1 MGIHENI
8 LIVEDEEEWRGIYER
23 AVGAQGSRQTIRVA
37 TDLASAERLIDA
49 AKFAV
54 AFVDIGLDVAD
65 DGNVDGVRV
74 MEKIRVTDSDT
85 SIVVVTGR
93 SGQDVLKI
101 ARDAIKKYGAFDT
114 VGKSTVRP
122 SDIRRLLEGGLEAYR
137 AAAAQGRMA
146 ARDALSGDSPAHVWD
161 DRVTRA
167 IGHRGDMGAFYGFLG
182 ELFGEYLPIVPRRE
196 GDRTV
201 IDQER
206 KLVYGA
212 YWSRAVAAP
221 IAICVGASDEFD
233 AAAKAALE
241 TLGNEAAAL
250 VKREQEGPGIK
261 GGVFMLTGPK
271 RDAFAD
277 R

>member
-23 AVGAQGSRQTIRVA
+23 AVGAQGSRQTVRVA

-54 AFVDIGLDVAD
+54 AFVDIGLDISD

-74 MEKIRVTDSDT
+74 MEKIRATDPDT

-93 SGQDVLKI
+93 SGQDVLQI
-101 ARDAIKKYGAFDT
+101 ARDAIKKYGAYDT

-122 SDIRRLLEGGLEAYR
+122 ADIRRLLEGGLEAYR
-137 AAAAQGRMA
+137 STVAPSRMA
-146 ARDALSGDSPAHVWD
+146 ARDALSGNANPNVWD

-167 IGHRGDMGAFYGFLG
+167 IGFKGDMGAFYGFLG
-182 ELFGEYLPIVPRRE
+182 ELFGEYLPIVPRRD
-196 GDRTV
+196 GDPTIV
-201 IDQER
+201 DQER
-206 KLVYGA
+206 KLVYGG
-212 YWSRAVAAP
+212 YWSRAIAAA
-221 IAICVGASDEFD
+221 IAICVGALDEFD

-241 TLGNEAAAL
+241 ALGNDDAAHPIGEL
-250 VKREQEGPGIK
+250 EGPGVK
-261 GGVFMLTGPK
+261 GGIFMMKEQDRT
-271 RDAFAD
+271 AFGNH
-277 R
+277 

>member
-1 MGIHENI
+1 VGIHENI
-8 LIVEDEEEWRGIYER
+8 LIVEDEEEWRGIYTR
-23 AVGAQGSRQTIRVA
+23 AVGAQGSPQTVRVA

-54 AFVDIGLDVAD
+54 AFVDIGLDVSD
-65 DGNVDGVRV
+65 DGNVDGVKV
-74 MEKIRVTDSDT
+74 MEKIRATDADT

-93 SGQDVLKI
+93 SGQDVLQI
-101 ARDAIKKYGAFDT
+101 TRDAIKKYGAYDT

-122 SDIRRLLEGGLEAYR
+122 DDIRRLLKGGLEAYR
-137 AAAAQGRMA
+137 NVAAPGRLT
-146 ARDALSGDSPAHVWD
+146 ARDALSGDSPAQVWD

-167 IGHRGDMGAFYGFLG
+167 IGYRGDFGVFYDFLG
-182 ELFGEYLPIVPRRE
+182 KLHGEYLPIVPRRE

-201 IDQER
+201 VDQER

-212 YWSRAVAAP
+212 YWSRAIAAP
-221 IAICVGASDEFD
+221 IAICVGAADEFEG
-233 AAAKAALE
+233 AVKAALE
-241 TLGNEAAAL
+241 TLGNTGTAR

-261 GGVFMLTGPK
+261 GGVFMLTGQD

-277 R
+277 S

>member
-8 LIVEDEEEWRGIYER
+8 LIVEDEEEWRGIYTR
-23 AVGAQGSRQTIRVA
+23 AVGAQGSRQTVRVA
-37 TDLASAERLIDA
+37 TDLASAERLIDD

-54 AFVDIGLDVAD
+54 AFVDIGLDVSD

-74 MEKIRVTDSDT
+74 MEKIRATDADT

-101 ARDAIKKYGAFDT
+101 ARDAIKKYGAYDT

-122 SDIRRLLEGGLEAYR
+122 ADIRRLLEGGLEAYR
-137 AAAAQGRMA
+137 NMAALGRMA
-146 ARDALSGDSPAHVWD
+146 ARDALSGDATAHVWD

-167 IGHRGDMGAFYGFLG
+167 IGYRGDMGAFYDFLG
-182 ELFGEYLPIVPRRE
+182 KLFAEYLPVVPRRE
-196 GDRTV
+196 GGRTV
-201 IDQER
+201 IDQDR
-206 KLVYGA
+206 KLVYGS
-212 YWSRAVAAP
+212 YWSRAIAAP
-221 IAICVGASDEFD
+221 IAICVGAADEFD
-233 AAAKAALE
+233 AAVKAALE
-241 TLGNEAAAL
+241 SLGNDGAAR

-261 GGVFMLTGPK
+261 GGVFMLTGLA